1 MADYGVNINLR
12 VKGQSG
18 LDRLNAKVKQLTR
31 SVDDI
36 RQIDIMNPRNTGGK
50 AGQGARNELK
60 DGDETIL
67 EIYWNPLTIAERE
80 SIVARSGEGGSNED
94 FALNLMITKA
104 LDKNGNRLFQDGH
117 KASLRREV
125 NATTLQDIQLAMLNS
140 GSEYKL
146 EEAKADLKS

>member
-1 MADYGVNINLR
+1 MEAIELLKNKFGVSQKY
-12 VKGQSG
+12 VY
-18 LDRLNAKVKQLTR
+18 
-31 SVDDI
+31 
-36 RQIDIMNPRNTGGK
+36 
-50 AGQGARNELK
+50 ELK
-60 DGDETIL
+60 DGEETVL

-80 SIVARSGEGGSNED
+80 AIVSKSGDTATNDD

-125 NATTLQDIQLAMLNS
+125 NAGILQDIQLAMLNS

-146 EEAKADLKS
+146 EAAKADLKS

>member
-1 MADYGVNINLR
+1 MEAIELLKNKFGVSQKYLY
-12 VKGQSG
+12 
-18 LDRLNAKVKQLTR
+18 
-31 SVDDI
+31 
-36 RQIDIMNPRNTGGK
+36 
-50 AGQGARNELK
+50 ELK

-125 NATTLQDIQLAMLNS
+125 NAGVLQEIQLAMINS

-146 EEAKADLKS
+146 EEAKATLKS

>member
-1 MADYGVNINLR
+1 MEAIELLKNKFGVSQRYLY
-12 VKGQSG
+12 
-18 LDRLNAKVKQLTR
+18 
-31 SVDDI
+31 
-36 RQIDIMNPRNTGGK
+36 
-50 AGQGARNELK
+50 ELK

-125 NATTLQDIQLAMLNS
+125 NAGTLQEIQLAMLGS
-140 GSEYKL
+140 GDEYKV

>member
-1 MADYGVNINLR
+1 MEAIELLKNKFGVSQR
-12 VKGQSG
+12 Y
-18 LDRLNAKVKQLTR
+18 
-31 SVDDI
+31 
-36 RQIDIMNPRNTGGK
+36 MF
-50 AGQGARNELK
+50 ELK
-60 DGDETIL
+60 DGEETIL

-125 NATTLQDIQLAMLNS
+125 NAGTLQEIQLAMLGS
-140 GSEYKL
+140 GEEYKL